1 MTPGRPP
8 AGAMAD
14 GGRGCSGRRNKS
26 ARAGPGRALAEIC
39 RMLRAGG
46 LPPFAGHGRSPDAPV
61 PRWQDRLTVAQK
73 TRACA
78 VSCPAGS
85 RPIAAP
91 GGDACPVRQGL
102 VHSAFVTV
110 PIACY
115 PAETSIGALAAIASS
130 TRGFTTP
137 QGAEPGQV
145 IRAGP
150 ESSRKA
156 QCGESAGSLD
166 AAEAGSGPGQGAR
179 PRGPRP
185 RTGCPLTHGH
195 VPGGE
200 RTVDAWKAAQAIQTG
215 THSCRNEHMSIRHAG
230 FAYKSASIILS
241 RSRSTAKL
249 DPLSAALPREM
260 PQWHALLRSWRVA
273 AKLAGSSLSKKGAE

>member
-1 MTPGRPP
+1 
-8 AGAMAD
+8 MAD
-14 GGRGCSGRRNKS
+14 GGRGCSGRGNKG
-26 ARAGPGRALAEIC
+26 RACRPGRALAEIY
-39 RMLRAGG
+39 RVLQARA
-46 LPPFAGHGRSPDAPV
+46 LLHFAGHDRSTDAPV
-61 PRWQDRLTVAQK
+61 PRSQDRLTVAHK

-102 VHSAFVTV
+102 VHSTFVKV

-115 PAETSIGALAAIASS
+115 SAETSIGALAAIAPS
-130 TRGFTTP
+130 TRGFTTS

-150 ESSRKA
+150 ESSREKA

-179 PRGPRP
+179 PRDPRP
-185 RTGCPLTHGH
+185 RRGVPADPWSRTGRRAHSRCLEGCPGH
-195 VPGGE
+195 PDWNALMPMSEYRLGRPPG
-200 RTVDAWKAAQAIQTG
+200 ACCG
-215 THSCRNEHMSIRHAG
+215 THQTKPKVPVSAKDTIMRAGGAPGPAPGIPLNNSC
-230 FAYKSASIILS
+230 
-241 RSRSTAKL
+241 
-249 DPLSAALPREM
+249 
-260 PQWHALLRSWRVA
+260 
-273 AKLAGSSLSKKGAE
+273 